1 MKEYKKPTMREFDI
15 MTDNILIISTTDDNF
30 DLDNGGYD
38 EVWE

>member
-30 DLDNGGYD
+30 DLDNGGCD